1 LAVQLEIF
9 KWLYLFLM
17 SAVLFLFFC
26 LILDSF
32 CYLVGGGWQPL
43 LGHWPI
49 FSGSISLLYFGSF
62 WKVACLLLGLVGT
75 ARIMLGKRVPML
87 IQMVFSE
94 ESGVDHPD
102 HTGPPS
108 ENKSND
114 PE

>member
-1 LAVQLEIF
+1 MSIQVEIL
-9 KWLYLFLM
+9 KWLYLLLL
-17 SAVLFLFFC
+17 SSVLFLFFC

-62 WKVACLLLGLVGT
+62 WKVAFLLFGLIGT
-75 ARIMLGKRVPML
+75 ARIMLGKRVPAL
-87 IQMVFSE
+87 IQLFLNQNAE
-94 ESGVDHPD
+94 EVNDDEAGCPN
-102 HTGPPS
+102 
-108 ENKSND
+108 ENKAND